1 MCKQGNEL
9 MQSQIELFKKQTG
22 YILRRMDGK
31 LYYDGW
37 LSCNSDY
44 LPDNLVVDGN
54 LNCFIT
60 STRLPKG
67 LKVTGYLDISMT
79 NITEIPDDCEFNEL
93 YMKMTKI
100 TKLRDD
106 MMLFSLD
113 ARGSSLTE
121 LPKGLKVKDMLD
133 ISYTNISEIPDDCEF
148 CSLFMED
155 TKITKLRDNLE
166 LNSLNVRSSSLQE
179 LPNGLKVKWY
189 LDISETKITEI
200 PDDCEFGSL
209 NISNTKI
216 TTFRDNLVLNEL
228 KIINTPLE
236 KLPNN
241 LVVYFSLF
249 MANTPFTTIPNDC
262 LVKDIYCRSDF
273 NDERYKEKEFG
284 FCYYLKDEIV
294 HISHPS
300 GREFLHV
307 DGILSEVIEKKGNVY
322 HVRNGI
328 NRSISYVVTDG
339 NNHWAHGK
347 TLDEAK
353 QDLLYK
359 ISDRDKSQYKDLTLD
374 SELPYYE
381 AIACYRV
388 ITGACRMGTQD
399 YLEHRLPTPHK
410 EKYTIREMIELTK
423 TEYGSQTFKE
433 FFVTE

>member
-1 MCKQGNEL
+1 MNKQKL
-9 MQSQIELFKKQTG
+9 MLSQIEMFAKQTG
-22 YILRRMDGK
+22 YILKLMDGK

-54 LNCFIT
+54 LNCSIT

-79 NITEIPDDCEFNEL
+79 NITEIPDDCEFNDL

-155 TKITKLRDNLE
+155 TKITELRDNLE
-166 LNSLNVRSSSLQE
+166 LNSLNVRCSSLQE

-216 TTFRDNLVLNEL
+216 TTLRDNLVLNEL

-273 NDERYKEKEFG
+273 NDERYKEKGFG

-339 NNHWAHGK
+339 NNHWAHGD
-347 TLDEAK
+347 TLEKAK
-353 QDLLYK
+353 QDLIYK
-359 ISDRDKSQYKDLTLD
+359 ISERDKSKYENLTLD
-374 SELPYYE
+374 SELSYYE

>member
-1 MCKQGNEL
+1 MNMNEQKL
-9 MQSQIELFKKQTG
+9 MQSQIEVFEKQTG
-22 YILRRMDGK
+22 YTLERMDGK
-31 LYYDGW
+31 LYYYGW

-54 LNCFIT
+54 LNCSIT

-79 NITEIPDDCEFNEL
+79 NITEIPDDCEFNDL
-93 YMKMTKI
+93 YMKFTKI

-113 ARGSSLTE
+113 ANDSSLTE
-121 LPKGLKVKDMLD
+121 LPKGLKVKDML
-133 ISYTNISEIPDDCEF
+133 NISHTSITEIPDDCEF
-148 CSLFMED
+148 GSLFMEN
-155 TKITKLRDNLE
+155 TEITKLRDNLE
-166 LNSLNVRSSSLQE
+166 LKSLNVCGSSLQE

-189 LDISETKITEI
+189 LDVSRTVITEI
-200 PDDCEFGSL
+200 PNDCEFGSL
-209 NISNTKI
+209 NISYTKI
-216 TTFRDNLVLNEL
+216 TKLRDNLVLNEL
-228 KIINTPLE
+228 QIINTPLE

-249 MANTPFTTIPNDC
+249 MGKAPFTTIPNDC

-273 NDERYKEKEFG
+273 NDERYKEMVLDYFYK
-284 FCYYLKDEIV
+284 LKDEIV

-322 HVRNGI
+322 HVRNGV

-339 NNHWAHGK
+339 NNHWAHGN
-347 TLDEAK
+347 TLEEAK

-359 ISDRDKSQYKDLTLD
+359 ISERDKSEYKVLTLD
-374 SELPYYE
+374 SELTFDE
-381 AIACYRV
+381 AVACYRV
-388 ITGACRMGTQD
+388 ITGACKFGTND
-399 YLEHRLPTPHK
+399 YLKHRLPEPRK

-423 TEYGSQTFKE
+423 DEYGWQTFRE
-433 FFVTE
+433 FFEK

>member
-1 MCKQGNEL
+1 MNKQEL
-9 MQSQIELFKKQTG
+9 MLSQIEMFKKQTG
-22 YILRRMDGK
+22 HILRRMDGK

-54 LNCFIT
+54 LNCSIT

-79 NITEIPDDCEFNEL
+79 NITEIPDDCEFNDL

-166 LNSLNVRSSSLQE
+166 LNSLNVRCSSLQE

-216 TTFRDNLVLNEL
+216 TTLRDNLVLNEL

-249 MANTPFTTIPNDC
+249 MVNTPFTTIPNDC

-273 NDERYKEKEFG
+273 NDERYKEKGFG

-339 NNHWAHGK
+339 NNHWAHGD
-347 TLDEAK
+347 TLEKAK
-353 QDLLYK
+353 QDLIYK
-359 ISDRDKSQYKDLTLD
+359 ISERDKSKYENLTLD
-374 SELPYYE
+374 SELSYYE

>member
-1 MCKQGNEL
+1 MNKQEL
-9 MQSQIELFKKQTG
+9 MLSQIEMFKKQTG
-22 YILRRMDGK
+22 HILRRMDGK

-54 LNCFIT
+54 LNCSIT

-67 LKVTGYLDISMT
+67 LKVTELLDVSET
-79 NITEIPDDCEFNEL
+79 DITEIPDDCEF
-93 YMKMTKI
+93 K
-100 TKLRDD
+100 
-106 MMLFSLD
+106 SLNV
-113 ARGSSLTE
+113 SH
-121 LPKGLKVKDMLD
+121 
-133 ISYTNISEIPDDCEF
+133 
-148 CSLFMED
+148 
-155 TKITKLRDNLE
+155 TKITKLRDNLCLDELGICETGLTTLPKGLKVKGE
-166 LNSLNVRSSSLQE
+166 LNISYSDITDIPDDCEFGCLAMEETKITKLRNNLNLIYLDARGSALQQ
-179 LPNGLKVKWY
+179 LPKGLKVKWY

-200 PDDCEFGSL
+200 PDDCEFSSL

-216 TTFRDNLVLNEL
+216 TTLRDNLVLNEL

-249 MANTPFTTIPNDC
+249 MVNTPFTTIPNDC

-273 NDERYKEKEFG
+273 NDERYKEKGFG

-339 NNHWAHGK
+339 NNHWAHGD
-347 TLDEAK
+347 TLEKAK
-353 QDLLYK
+353 QDLIYK
-359 ISDRDKSQYKDLTLD
+359 ISERDKSKYENLTLD
-374 SELPYYE
+374 SELSYYE